1 MHVLFADTGVQIVCV
16 SLRGGSR
23 YQTAQIGY
31 GWQRCGCSSRGEDE
45 PPRNYPFIQ
54 WQIIQSG
61 STKMFLAVDTTCGDP
76 DLGYFCEGSALTRDF
91 TVHLAGL
98 LDVQGKPL
106 KGAPEIELC
115 IRPATAMAGDAKHVH
130 MVVDF
135 GNSRTGVLLL
145 ELAGEISQ
153 TPQMLPFEL
162 TNRYHLDAW
171 DEQGQTLSVP
181 AARWFSSKTHWCNTP
196 YLPPLVQKK
205 TEFHAVGEG
214 EGRPGWFRRGKKAK
228 KSKVEVVVTPPLF
241 DDLSMVRLGR
251 EADDVAQVMR
261 TEGDIRTGLSSP
273 KRYLWADDSSWL
285 EGANWHMADPADR
298 CGTGTYA
305 STLKGPLLRYVH
317 EDDRDFLL
325 EEEPPAE
332 HEFANDTPL
341 KPRHAPR
348 CMMTAAIYELL
359 VQAYSYVNSTAY
371 RSASGDAGR
380 TREIRTLSL
389 SYPSGMIQEEQRR
402 LAAQVNKAINIF
414 ADTLGKSQRAR
425 PELNLG
431 IDEASAVHLTYI
443 WSELRLLGQD
453 PRLWFATLHRDRGPQ
468 QPRQEPPPERI
479 RVTPAGRRRG
489 RGGVHRPGTVKRPAA
504 KEDEEFGDATNEI
517 RIACIDI
524 GGGTTDLMIAKY
536 NFQSKI
542 DDTIRGEVLHQDGIY
557 LGGDQLVK
565 RLLETIIVPAFADA
579 LGLED
584 EDVQLLFGPEV
595 PRNREIRSQRL
606 SWINRL
612 FVPLAEAYLDNAV
625 DDVGTASLAAGG
637 TASLAAGGT
646 ASLAAGGTV
655 PISHMDPEIVDPAV
669 IDSLQKA
676 FDKLRG
682 PGYYNAQQE
691 LDLLPDKTEFEG
703 VVYDVFDELLFDY
716 CQRIV
721 DLEADVVLLAG
732 QPSKLSFIQ
741 QLVGMYVPLPP
752 SRIVPMFNHYAGNWY
767 PYQDEKGHDPG
778 VIVDP
783 KSPVVVG
790 AAIEFMARQ
799 GMLPQFKFEMK
810 RKVFENTYYW
820 GVMTD
825 ATSGIRNERI
835 LFQPAEDQAR
845 EEITEFTTSSQRVLI
860 GRKLN
865 SGEEAEATPVYILKM
880 EVGGRIGQ
888 TEVVVKIKR
897 RRATKEEEETLE
909 VESVT
914 GVVAGEDAVLDENV
928 TFGWRTLADERY
940 YLDTGGLDNIDLGPA
955 H

>member
-1 MHVLFADTGVQIVCV
+1 MHVLFANTGVQTVCV
-16 SLRGGSR
+16 PLRGGSR

-31 GWQRCGCSSRGEDE
+31 GWQRCQCSARVSDPAGAPRPGRETGHNDE
-45 PPRNYPFIQ
+45 PPRSYPFIQ
-54 WQIIQSG
+54 WQIIQAAT
-61 STKMFLAVDTTCGDP
+61 TKMFLAVDTTCGDP
-76 DLGYFCEGSALTRDF
+76 QSGYFCEPSALTKDF
-91 TVHLAGL
+91 MIHLDGL
-98 LDVQGKPL
+98 LDIQGKPL

-115 IRPATAMAGDAKHVH
+115 IRPATATAGDAKHVH
-130 MVVDF
+130 MVIDF
-135 GNSRTGVLLL
+135 GNSRTGALLL

-162 TNRYHLDAW
+162 ANRYHLDAW
-171 DEQGQTLSVP
+171 DDSGGFVSMP

-205 TEFHAVGEG
+205 TEYHAVDEDR
-214 EGRPGWFRRGKKAK
+214 GRAGWFRRGKKPK
-228 KSKVEVVVTPPLF
+228 QSKVEVVVIPPLF

-261 TEGDIRTGLSSP
+261 AEGDIRTGLSSP
-273 KRYLWADDSSWL
+273 KRYLWADDASWL

-305 STLKGPLLRYVH
+305 STLKGPFLRFVH

-325 EEEPPAE
+325 EEGEPSE

-348 CMMTAAIYELL
+348 SMMTAAIYELL
-359 VQAYSYVNSTAY
+359 TQAYSYVNSVAY

-380 TREIRTLSL
+380 TREIRTLTL
-389 SYPSGMIQEEQRR
+389 SYPSGMIQEEQKR

-414 ADTLGKSQRAR
+414 ATTLGKSQRVR
-425 PELNLG
+425 PELNLS

-443 WSELRLLGQD
+443 WSEMRLLGQD
-453 PRLWFATLHRDRGPQ
+453 PRLWFATLHQDRGQ
-468 QPRQEPPPERI
+468 QELPQEPQPEP
-479 RVTPAGRRRG
+479 VAAAPAGRRRG
-489 RGGVHRPGTVKRPAA
+489 RGGVRRPGMVRRPIVK
-504 KEDEEFGDATNEI
+504 EEEEFGEAGNEI
-517 RIACIDI
+517 RIACIDV
-524 GGGTTDLMIAKY
+524 GGGTSDLMIAKY

-542 DDTIRGEVLHQDGIY
+542 DDTIRGQVLHQDGIY

-612 FVPLAEAYLDNAV
+612 FVPLAQAYLDNAV
-625 DDVGTASLAAGG
+625 DDVSDE
-637 TASLAAGGT
+637 
-646 ASLAAGGTV
+646 
-655 PISHMDPEIVDPAV
+655 PISHTDPEIVDPAV
-669 IDSLQKA
+669 VESLQKV

-691 LDLLPDKTEFEG
+691 LDLVLDKTEFEG

-721 DLEADVVLLAG
+721 DHDADVVLLAG
-732 QPSKLSFIQ
+732 QPSKLRYIQ
-741 QLVGMYVPLPP
+741 QLVEMYVPLPP

-767 PYQDEKGHDPG
+767 PYQDEKGHNPG

-845 EEITEFTTSSQRVLI
+845 EEITEFTTGSQRVLI

-865 SGEEAEATPVYILKM
+865 SGEDAEATPVYILKM
-880 EVGGRIGQ
+880 EVGDRIGQ

-897 RRATKEEEETLE
+897 RRATKEEEETLD

-914 GVVAGEDAVLDENV
+914 GVVAGEDAVLGENV

-940 YLDTGGLDNIDLGPA
+940 YLDTGGLDNIELGPA